1 MTSALERLPK
11 HTIKLTIT
19 LGWTEIKSTYEKVL
33 NRVIS
38 EAEVAGFRK
47 GKAPRKLVEEK
58 IDKAKLYEEVLK
70 ETVPKAYSE
79 ALKEHSLTPIVSPRI
94 SVLEA
99 AEGKNWQFQAVA
111 CLAPT
116 VVLKDYRGEIA
127 KLKGA
132 KKIWVPG
139 KDLKKQTEEDKKGIE
154 LSEVLKVLL
163 NQSEIE
169 IPNMLVEDQVN
180 KKLSDLIDQVK
191 QLGMTVEQY
200 LLSKGLTSDTLR
212 AQYAKEALDTLKLE
226 FILEKVA
233 DAEKIIVSEK
243 EIEQAINKI
252 TDSGQKEALQSQK
265 YYIGM
270 LLRRQKTL
278 DTLTKPIV

>member
-11 HTIKLTIT
+11 HTIKLTVT
-19 LGWTEIKSTYEKVL
+19 LTWPEVKSTYEKVL
-33 NRVIS
+33 NKVVN

-47 GKAPRKLVEEK
+47 GKAPRELVEK
-58 IDKAKLYEEVLK
+58 RLDKTKLYEEVLK
-70 ETVPKAYSE
+70 ETVPKAYSD
-79 ALKEHSLTPIVSPRI
+79 ALKEHSLSPIVSPRI

-99 AEGKNWQFQAVA
+99 AEGKNWQFQAVT
-111 CLAPT
+111 CLAP
-116 VVLKDYRGEIA
+116 VVILKDYRSEIA

-139 KDLKKQTEEDKKGIE
+139 KDLKKQTEEDKQGIG

-243 EIEQAINKI
+243 EIEEAINKI

>member
-19 LGWTEIKSTYEKVL
+19 LSWSEIKSTYEKVL
-33 NRVIS
+33 EKAVS
-38 EAEVAGFRK
+38 QAEVAGFRK
-47 GKAPRKLVEEK
+47 GKAPRKMVEEK
-58 IDKAKLYEEVLK
+58 IDKTKIYEEVLK
-70 ETVPKAYSE
+70 EMIPKAYSD

-94 SVLEA
+94 NVLKA
-99 AEGKNWQFQAVA
+99 SQDKDWQFEAITCTNPIVN
-111 CLAPT
+111 
-116 VVLKDYRGEIA
+116 LKNYRAEIA

-139 KDLKKQTEEDKKGIE
+139 KDMKKQNEEEKKGVE
-154 LSEVLKVLL
+154 LSEVLRVLL
-163 NQSEIE
+163 TEAEVE
-169 IPNMLVEDQVN
+169 IPDLLVEDQVN

-191 QLGMTVEQY
+191 QLSMTVEQY
-200 LLSKGLTSDTLR
+200 LLSKGLTSETLR

-226 FILEKVA
+226 FILEKIA
-233 DAEKIIVSEK
+233 DEEKITVNEA
-243 EIEQAINKI
+243 EIEASINKI
-252 TDSGQKEALQSQK
+252 SDKAQKEALQNQK
-265 YYIGM
+265 YYISM